1 MRATVSGANRGRP
14 QHAQRGMV
22 TVVVMLFLIA
32 TVVFALSQML
42 NVSSGNVID
51 GQRQGDSTA
60 AFFLAESGIEKAH
73 ASLNGTL
80 LLGNLT
86 DAACTGT
93 ASTYNLG
100 RGSVTLSA
108 ASDPPTCD
116 NNGGTHCDKCVV
128 TSSAQVGFSNRTLTQ
143 DVALVPTSGVSCN
156 AANADCDN
164 SPLAW
169 R

>member
-60 AFFLAESGIEKAH
+60 AFFLAESGIEQAR

-86 DAACTGT
+86 DAQYRT
-93 ASTYNLG
+93 
-100 RGSVTLSA
+100 A
-108 ASDPPTCD
+108 ASI
-116 NNGGTHCDKCVV
+116 GGQLAARWGALTAGHWREAAGFYDLLGELAFKKYQLARLGPEAEPEARALIDRLRGQIA
-128 TSSAQVGFSNRTLTQ
+128 SASR
-143 DVALVPTSGVSCN
+143 
-156 AANADCDN
+156 AN
-164 SPLAW
+164 
-169 R
+169 

>member
-1 MRATVSGANRGRP
+1 MHPNAFRATPTR
-14 QHAQRGMV
+14 QRGMV

-32 TVVFALSQML
+32 TVIFALSQML
-42 NVSSGNVID
+42 NVSSGNVVD

-60 AFFLAESGIEKAH
+60 AFFVAESGLEKAH

-86 DAACTGT
+86 NTACTGT

-108 ASDPPTCD
+108 ACRTC
-116 NNGGTHCDKCVV
+116 
-128 TSSAQVGFSNRTLTQ
+128 
-143 DVALVPTSGVSCN
+143 
-156 AANADCDN
+156 
-164 SPLAW
+164 
-169 R
+169 

>member
-14 QHAQRGMV
+14 ARPARHGH
-22 TVVVMLFLIA
+22 VVVMLFLIA

-108 ASDPPTCD
+108 ASIRQPATTPAGRIAMC
-116 NNGGTHCDKCVV
+116 
-128 TSSAQVGFSNRTLTQ
+128 A
-143 DVALVPTSGVSCN
+143 
-156 AANADCDN
+156 
-164 SPLAW
+164 
-169 R
+169 